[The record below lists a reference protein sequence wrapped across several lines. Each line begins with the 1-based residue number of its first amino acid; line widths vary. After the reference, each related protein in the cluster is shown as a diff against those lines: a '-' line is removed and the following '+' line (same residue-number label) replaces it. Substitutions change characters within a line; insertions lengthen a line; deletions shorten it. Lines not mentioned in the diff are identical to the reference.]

1 MDLGLP
7 TEMTCDVLIIG
18 AGVAGLAAAMELT
31 GNGLRVCL
39 IEARDRIGGRIYT
52 FREDLESLPLELGAE
67 FVHGKA
73 PETFSIA
80 DASGLPLVDVTGG
93 HWSIVDGRLTRSEE
107 TWSEMDNVMKRL
119 KEEKGPDRL
128 FTDFLEEYV
137 NETGRTEVKAVASS
151 YVQGFHA
158 ARLDKVGVAGL
169 SRTNEAAESIDGD
182 KSFRILGGYD
192 ELPAAM
198 FASLKRELTILNLET
213 VVEEVCWE
221 EGKVE
226 VVAVRRKHRSRLKA
240 PRAILTLPLGV
251 LKAPAGAKG
260 AVQFSPRIPE
270 REIALNGVEMG
281 NAVHI
286 VLRFTE
292 KFWESV
298 ELPTREGLAS
308 LWDLG
313 FLHARDE
320 AVPTWWTQLP
330 VRTSTLVG
338 WAGGGAA
345 DALCRLTDAEL
356 VETAIKSL
364 SRILDFDLTRLNR
377 LLDKAFVHNWST
389 DPFSR
394 GAYSYVGLNGLDAMK
409 QLATPVK
416 STLFFAGEA
425 TSFDGH
431 WGTVHGAIGSGRKAA
446 REILDA
452 IHGQSE
458 TLL

>member
-1 MDLGLP
+1 MSQP
-7 TEMTCDVLIIG
+7 TEMTCDVLIVG

-31 GNGLRVCL
+31 ANGLKVCL

-52 FREDLESLPLELGAE
+52 FREELDSIPLELGAE

-80 DASGLPLVDVTGG
+80 DALGLPLVDVTAS
-93 HWSIVDGRLTRSEE
+93 HWSVVDGRLIRSEE
-107 TWSEMDNVMKRL
+107 SWSELDSIMKRL

-137 NETGRTEVKAVASS
+137 NETGRTEVKSVASS

-169 SRTNEAAESIDGD
+169 NRTSEAAESIDGD

-198 FASLKRELTILNLET
+198 FSSLKRELTILNLET

-221 EGKVE
+221 DGKVE
-226 VVAVRRKHRSRLKA
+226 VVTVRRDHRSRLRA

-251 LKAPAGAKG
+251 LKAPPGTKG
-260 AVQFSPRIPE
+260 AVQISPRLPE
-270 REIALNGVEMG
+270 RESALNEVEMG

-286 VLRFTE
+286 ALRFTE
-292 KFWESV
+292 RFWESM
-298 ELPTREGLAS
+298 EFPTREGSAS

-313 FLHARDE
+313 FLHARNE
-320 AVPTWWTQLP
+320 VVPTWWTQLP

-345 DALCRLTDAEL
+345 DELCRLTDAEL
-356 VETAIKSL
+356 VGTAITSL
-364 SRILDFDLTRLNR
+364 SRILNLDQARLNR

-431 WGTVHGAIGSGRKAA
+431 WGTVHGAIGSGRRAA
-446 REILDA
+446 REILGA
-452 IHGQSE
+452 IRGKSE
-458 TLL
+458 TVL